1 MLSALSLMHESSGSF
16 PFVIKKK
23 DKVQEERVQAR
34 GANGG
39 GSVGK
44 GFILLQK
51 GLKFSV
57 LQILLM

>member
-1 MLSALSLMHESSGSF
+1 MQEG
-16 PFVIKKK
+16 
-23 DKVQEERVQAR
+23 VQEG

-57 LQILLM
+57 LQIVLM